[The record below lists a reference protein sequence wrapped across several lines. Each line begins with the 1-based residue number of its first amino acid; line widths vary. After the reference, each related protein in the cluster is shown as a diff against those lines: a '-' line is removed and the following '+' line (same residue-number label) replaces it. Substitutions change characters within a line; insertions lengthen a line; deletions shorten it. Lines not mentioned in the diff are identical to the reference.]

1 MESEEDPT
9 RLVVVRKEERM
20 NDDRALDLI
29 RAINRLAGSVGTCA
43 FWLFVIALHTC
54 RMVR

>member
-1 MESEEDPT
+1 
-9 RLVVVRKEERM
+9 M

-43 FWLFVIALHTC
+43 FWLFVIALHHLQVKRAATLPSN
-54 RMVR
+54 R